1 VTGGRLPLREDTAE
15 AADDTPAPPVDVS
28 DAWLLGR
35 ARELSAVGQH
45 SDAQLQRNTI
55 READGLLAEAKRRG
69 EPRVLAQLLR
79 TCAAMRLISPA
90 SADGVEALLDE
101 LLTHVRKHGLVVL
114 EADAHAMRARLAL
127 LGGSE
132 DIALSEVALALVI
145 LDQELVPD
153 ATLGRRSWDR
163 LLAMALIDIGY
174 VLTQLG
180 VYEIAEEAMARAHH
194 RIRESGGPH
203 EIAVHMI
210 NRCRMLLGWGLRLE
224 RVGQFDEAVNRFSTA
239 SAIAVAVEGPWQESL
254 FPGKPGRPAAEQIPA
269 LGAAHALAQPSAEH
283 IDSLLALRTQDHAAY
298 PREKIIVAVALSR
311 CLSRADRVGE
321 AMRILAETRQES
333 EYDASEPML
342 RIALARECVRLSEID
357 DDAPASPLRNYV
369 LELENEL
376 WMTREARLATLMTRL
391 EHVRLNR
398 AHHAV
403 ARQALQDPLTGLP
416 NRRALDERL
425 DALSDQ
431 PDAQPISVALA
442 DLDGFKTVNDH
453 CSHADGDDVLR
464 VIAST
469 LRDALRTDDL
479 VARYGGDEFVMLLPG
494 ATLAAAEAALWRA
507 VEAVEGLPSMLSRGV
522 TLSIGVVT
530 MRQDESRTDLLAR
543 ADSAMYQA
551 KRQGGNRV
559 LALAGAGQAP
569 PSDDQE

>member
-1 VTGGRLPLREDTAE
+1 MKRGSASPREGAPA
-15 AADDTPAPPVDVS
+15 AADDALTPPAEVS
-28 DAWLLGR
+28 DAWLVGR
-35 ARELSAVGQH
+35 ARELNAVGQH
-45 SDAQLQRNTI
+45 SDAQLRRTTI
-55 READGLLAEAKRRG
+55 RQADGLLAEAKRRG

-79 TCAAMRLISPA
+79 TCAAMRLVSQA
-90 SADGVEALLDE
+90 SCDGVDALLDE
-101 LLTHVRKHGLVVL
+101 LLNHAHKHGLLVL
-114 EADAHAMRARLAL
+114 EADAHALRSRLAL
-127 LGGSE
+127 LSGTE
-132 DIALSEVALALVI
+132 DVALSEVAVALAI

-163 LLAMALIDIGY
+163 LLAMALIDIGH

-180 VYEIAEEAMARAHH
+180 VYELAEEAMARAHH

-203 EIAVHMI
+203 EIAVHLI
-210 NRCRMLLGWGLRLE
+210 NRCWMLLGWGLRLE
-224 RVGQFDEAVNRFSTA
+224 RVGQFDEAVNRFSIA

-254 FPGKPGRPAAEQIPA
+254 FPGKPGRSAAEQIPA
-269 LGAAHALAQPSAEH
+269 LGAAHALAHPSTEH
-283 IDSLLALRTQDHAAY
+283 IDNLLALRALDRAAHA
-298 PREKIIVAVALSR
+298 REKIIVAVALSR
-311 CLSRADRVGE
+311 CLCRADRLCE
-321 AMRILAETRQES
+321 AQRVLVEARQEF
-333 EYDASEPML
+333 EHDATEPML
-342 RIALARECVRLSEID
+342 RIALAREWVRLSEMD
-357 DDAPASPLRNYV
+357 GDGTSPLRNYV

-391 EHVRLNR
+391 DHVRLNR
-398 AHHAV
+398 EHHAV

-425 DALSDQ
+425 HALSDQ

-442 DLDGFKTVNDH
+442 DLDGFKTVNDD

-464 VIAST
+464 VIAGT

-507 VEAVEGLPSMLSRGV
+507 VEAVQRLPAMLSHGV

-530 MRQDESRTDLLAR
+530 MRHEESRSDLLAR

-559 LALAGAGQAP
+559 LALVGAGGVRRPGDPA
-569 PSDDQE
+569 

>member
-1 VTGGRLPLREDTAE
+1 
-15 AADDTPAPPVDVS
+15 
-28 DAWLLGR
+28 
-35 ARELSAVGQH
+35 LSAVNQH
-45 SDAQLQRNTI
+45 SDAQLRRNTI

-79 TCAAMRLISPA
+79 TCAAMRLICPVSCN
-90 SADGVEALLDE
+90 DVETLLDE
-101 LLTHVRKHGLVVL
+101 LLSHVRKHGLVVL

-127 LGGSE
+127 LGGRE
-132 DIALSEVALALVI
+132 DAALSEVALALVI

-163 LLAMALIDIGY
+163 LLATALIDIGH

-224 RVGQFDEAVNRFSTA
+224 RVGQFDEAVNRFATA

-254 FPGKPGRPAAEQIPA
+254 FPGKRGRSAAEQIPS
-269 LGAAHALAQPSAEH
+269 LGAAHALAQPGAEH
-283 IDSLLALRTQDHAAY
+283 IDSLLALRTRDHSSY

-311 CLSRADRVGE
+311 CLSRADRITE
-321 AMRILAETRQES
+321 AMHILAETRRES
-333 EYDASEPML
+333 EHDAAEPML
-342 RIALARECVRLSEID
+342 RIALARECVRLSEMD
-357 DDAPASPLRNYV
+357 NDAAVSPLRNYV

-391 EHVRLNR
+391 ESVRLNR

-442 DLDGFKTVNDH
+442 DLDRFKTVNDH

-507 VEAVEGLPSMLSRGV
+507 VEAVEALPLMLSHGV

-530 MRQDESRTDLLAR
+530 MRQDESHSELLAR

-559 LALAGAGQAP
+559 LALVGSGQARP
-569 PSDDQE
+569 ADDQE